1 LPPAAI
7 GHDARVLEAASDQ
20 VGDGDSAEPEVSAER
35 SLDYRFELFESVLL
49 AIAAILTAWSGF
61 QATKWSGV
69 QADSYSQA
77 GAARTESVRE
87 STRAG
92 QLAVVDVDSFTSW
105 VAAVAAAERA
115 GRESGLA
122 EDGSYTPVEGTEAAF
137 LYERFRP
144 EFAAAVEAW
153 LAAGGISDESA
164 PRTPFVMPEYRIAE
178 SDRALELEQRA
189 ERLAADARQANQD
202 ADNYVL
208 MTILFALSLVLI
220 GIGSK
225 MDTIRARLLL
235 DGVAVV
241 ALVAAT
247 VIVFTFPIEF

>member
-1 LPPAAI
+1 
-7 GHDARVLEAASDQ
+7 VQ
-20 VGDGDSAEPEVSAER
+20 EPTTER
-35 SLDYRFELFESVLL
+35 SLDYRFELFEAILL
-49 AIAAILTAWSGF
+49 ALAAILTAWSGF

-69 QADSYSQA
+69 QANDYSRA
-77 GAARTESVRE
+77 GAARTESVRQ

-92 QLAVVDVDSFTSW
+92 QLAVVDVDSFTAW

-115 GRESGLA
+115 GRESGLG
-122 EDGSYTPVEGTEAAF
+122 EDGSYTPVAGTEGAF

-153 LAAGGISDESA
+153 LATGGIYDESA
-164 PRTPFVMPEYRIAE
+164 PRTPFVMAEYRIAE
-178 SDRALELEQRA
+178 SDRALELEAEA
-189 ERLAADARQANQD
+189 ERRSASAREANQR

-225 MDTIRARLLL
+225 MDTFRARALL

-241 ALVAAT
+241 ALVVGA
-247 VIVFTFPIEF
+247 VLVFTFPIEV